1 MGKIL
6 VAYFSASGSTKRV
19 AEKLANGLG
28 ADLFSIEPE
37 VAYERADLDWTDSK
51 ARSTIEMNDPKCR
64 PAIAGKVDGM
74 DEYSAVFVG
83 FPIWWYQEPRIID
96 TFMEQ
101 YDFSGKKVIP
111 FATSGMSP
119 LGNSAKNMAELAPG
133 ADVIEGKRV
142 SSGISEEELTAWA
155 KTLIG

>member
-1 MGKIL
+1 MDKIL
-6 VAYFSASGSTKRV
+6 VAYFSAGGSTKRV
-19 AEKLANGLG
+19 AEKLANGLK
-28 ADLFSIEPE
+28 ADLFAIEPE
-37 VAYERADLDWTDSK
+37 VAYERADLDWTDSG

-64 PAIAGKVDGM
+64 PAIARTVEGM
-74 DEYSAVFVG
+74 NEYATVFVG

-111 FATSGMSP
+111 IATSGMSP

-142 SSGISEEELTAWA
+142 SSGISEEEITAWA